1 MGQRLKYKR
10 LRNEWEE
17 KNKHKDSQ
25 HFQSLYL
32 WKKYGKENGGW
43 RIMWY
48 QEEVKVRWAR
58 VDTDRKENKND
69 GGVEDTGERIL
80 PDL

>member
-1 MGQRLKYKR
+1 MSGKKR
-10 LRNEWEE
+10 INIKIVNTFKVCIYER
-17 KNKHKDSQ
+17 SMA
-25 HFQSLYL
+25 
-32 WKKYGKENGGW
+32 KKNGGW

-58 VDTDRKENKND
+58 VDTDRKEDKND